1 MAVPK
6 RRLSHSRRRNRRA
19 HHAIGRPNLRPCS
32 NCGAY
37 GLPHRICTACG
48 YYNGKQV
55 LIPRVKKAKS
65 DKE

>member
-6 RRLSHSRRRNRRA
+6 RRISHVRRRNRRA
-19 HHAIGRPNLRPCS
+19 HHAIGKPNLRPCA

-37 GLPHRICTACG
+37 GMPHRICTACG
-48 YYNGKQV
+48 YYKGVQV
-55 LIPRVKKAKS
+55 LIPRAKKAKS